1 MIRHASGVNTVE
13 ESIHSKVIHVPV
25 GTTWQM
31 CRAIAL
37 VVAVASIA
45 LMAGCAGDI
54 RSGSEPAQSESAML
68 ALRGSLSY
76 RARIALP
83 PGSIAVVELRDVSSS
98 DQPVIAEQRIVLGGR
113 QVPLPFELKVDR
125 SALAAGRQYNLR
137 GAILDGGKPAWV
149 TEPVLIDPASIS
161 VDLGTLTMMP
171 VKAHA
176 FTTRLRCGN
185 QSVTIGYTADSIHL
199 TLGKETIEM
208 RPVEAASG
216 AKFAAAGDPTTT
228 FWSKGDRA
236 FLVLRGQIF
245 PECTRVE
252 TEAEA
257 FRATGNEPGWR
268 LEITDAKMTFIGD
281 YGKTRIEAPTPA
293 AETTAAFRRYAART
307 GGHDL
312 MATIFDRPCRD
323 TMSGM
328 PYPNEV
334 AVMVDGKQLKGCGGH
349 PGALLQGAEWVVE
362 DINGTGIIDSSRV
375 TLNFSAD
382 RRISGRASCNTYTGA
397 YTLTGETLT
406 ISKTGVTMMA
416 CAPALMRQEDLFLDI
431 LKNVRG
437 FELGPDSAL
446 ILRAG
451 DGRTVTARRG

>member
-1 MIRHASGVNTVE
+1 MS
-13 ESIHSKVIHVPV
+13 SSK
-25 GTTWQM
+25 TTQSM

-37 VVAVASIA
+37 VIA
-45 LMAGCAGDI
+45 TVWLPFIVSCAGGS

-98 DQPVIAEQRIVLGGR
+98 AQPVIAEQRIVLGGR
-113 QVPLPFELKVDR
+113 QVPIPFELKVDR
-125 SALAAGRQYNLR
+125 SVLAAGRQYHLR

-149 TEPVLIDPASIS
+149 TEPVAIDAGSSAIE
-161 VDLGTLTMMP
+161 LGTLTMMP
-171 VKAHA
+171 FKAQA

-185 QSVTIGYTADSIHL
+185 QSVTIGSTADTMHL
-199 TLGKETIEM
+199 TIGKETIVM

-216 AKFAAAGDPTTT
+216 ARFAATGDPTTT

-236 FLVLRGQIF
+236 TLVLRGQTF
-245 PECTRVE
+245 PECTPME
-252 TEAEA
+252 TQTAA

-268 LEITDAKMTFIGD
+268 LAITDAKMTFTGD
-281 YGKTRIEAPTPA
+281 YGQTPIEAPTTA
-293 AETTAAFRRYAART
+293 VQTTATFRQYTGRSGAHELIAR
-307 GGHDL
+307 
-312 MATIFDRPCRD
+312 IFDRPCRD

-328 PYPNEV
+328 PHPHEV
-334 AVMVDGKQLKGCGGH
+334 MVMVDGKQLNGCGGD
-349 PGALLQGAEWVVE
+349 PDALLQGAEWVVE
-362 DINGTGIIDSSRV
+362 GINGTGIIDSSRV

-437 FELGPDSAL
+437 FELGPDGAL

-451 DGRTVTARRG
+451 DGRTVTARRV